1 MNAIRKRDLQ
11 GFFRSPRGFFRSP
24 LGYVYIGAFLA
35 VMNLYFFA
43 TCVLSSSSDVS
54 SVFSNMLIVFLFL
67 MPILTMR
74 LFSEDYKQGTD
85 RLLLTAPISVWAI
98 VGGKFLAAI
107 GVLLRA
113 LLGTVPWLLII
124 LLFGTPSWSAILGC
138 YIAVLCAAAIFA
150 AMGMFLSSLTES
162 QLIAAVL
169 SFALFLGLYVADM
182 LSYSMGTDGLLGSIL
197 NWFSIFTRYDT
208 FMSGQFSLGNLI
220 YFLSLTGLFLY
231 LTARV
236 LERRRM

>member
-1 MNAIRKRDLQ
+1 MQ
-11 GFFRSPRGFFRSP
+11 GFFRSP

>member
-11 GFFRSPRGFFRSP
+11 GFFRSP

-35 VMNLYFFA
+35 IMNLYFFA
-43 TCVLSSSSDVS
+43 ICVLSSSSDMG

-74 LFSEDYKQGTD
+74 LFSEEYKQGTD
-85 RLLLTAPISVWAI
+85 RLLLTAPVSVWEI
-98 VGGKFLAAI
+98 VFGKFLAAVS
-107 GVLLRA
+107 VLLVA
-113 LLGTVPWLLII
+113 LACTLPWIVI
-124 LLFGTPSWSAILGC
+124 VAIFGTPVWASILGC
-138 YIAVLCAAAIFA
+138 YIAVLCAAAVFV

-182 LSYSMGTDGLLGSIL
+182 LSYSLDSSSLPGMLLSWL
-197 NWFSIFTRYDT
+197 SIFTRYDS
-208 FMSGQFSLGNLI
+208 FMSGQFSFGNLI

-236 LERRRM
+236 LERRRL

>member
-11 GFFRSPRGFFRSP
+11 GFFRSP

-85 RLLLTAPISVWAI
+85 RLLLTAPISVWSI

>member
-11 GFFRSPRGFFRSP
+11 GFFRSP

-220 YFLSLTGLFLY
+220 YFLSLTSLFLY

>member
-11 GFFRSPRGFFRSP
+11 GFFRSP

-35 VMNLYFFA
+35 IMNLYFFA
-43 TCVLSSSSDVS
+43 ICVLSSSSDMG

-74 LFSEDYKQGTD
+74 LFSEEYKQGTD
-85 RLLLTAPISVWAI
+85 RLLLTAPVSVWEI
-98 VGGKFLAAI
+98 VFGKFLAAVS
-107 GVLLRA
+107 VLLVA
-113 LLGTVPWLLII
+113 LACTLPWIVI
-124 LLFGTPSWSAILGC
+124 VAIFGTPAWASILGC
-138 YIAVLCAAAIFA
+138 YIAVLCAAAVFV

-182 LSYSMGTDGLLGSIL
+182 LSYSLDSSSLPGMLLSWL
-197 NWFSIFTRYDT
+197 SIFTRYDS
-208 FMSGQFSLGNLI
+208 FMSGQFSFGNLI

-236 LERRRM
+236 LERRRL

>member
-11 GFFRSPRGFFRSP
+11 GFFRSP

-107 GVLLRA
+107 GEIGRA
-113 LLGTVPWLLII
+113 
-124 LLFGTPSWSAILGC
+124 SC
-138 YIAVLCAAAIFA
+138 R
-150 AMGMFLSSLTES
+150 E
-162 QLIAAVL
+162 
-169 SFALFLGLYVADM
+169 
-182 LSYSMGTDGLLGSIL
+182 
-197 NWFSIFTRYDT
+197 
-208 FMSGQFSLGNLI
+208 
-220 YFLSLTGLFLY
+220 
-231 LTARV
+231 RV
-236 LERRRM
+236 

>member
-11 GFFRSPRGFFRSP
+11 GFFRSP

-54 SVFSNMLIVFLFL
+54 SMFSNMLIVFLFL

-169 SFALFLGLYVADM
+169 SFALFLGLYVVDM

>member
-11 GFFRSPRGFFRSP
+11 GFFRSP

-124 LLFGTPSWSAILGC
+124 LLFGTPAWSSILGC

>member
-11 GFFRSPRGFFRSP
+11 GFFRSP

-67 MPILTMR
+67 MPILAMR

-98 VGGKFLAAI
+98 VGGNFLAAI

>member
-1 MNAIRKRDLQ
+1 MNAISKRDLQ
-11 GFFRSPRGFFRSP
+11 GFFRSP

>member
-11 GFFRSPRGFFRSP
+11 GFFRSP

-35 VMNLYFFA
+35 IMNLYFFA
-43 TCVLSSSSDVS
+43 ICVLSSSSDMG

-74 LFSEDYKQGTD
+74 LFSEEYKQGTD
-85 RLLLTAPISVWAI
+85 RLLLTAPVSVWEI
-98 VGGKFLAAI
+98 VFGKFLAAVS
-107 GVLLRA
+107 VLLVA
-113 LLGTVPWLLII
+113 LACTLPWIVI
-124 LLFGTPSWSAILGC
+124 VAIFGTPAWASILGC
-138 YIAVLCAAAIFA
+138 YIAVLCAAAVFV

-182 LSYSMGTDGLLGSIL
+182 LSYSLDSSSLPGMLLSWL
-197 NWFSIFTRYDT
+197 SIFTRYDS
-208 FMSGQFSLGNLI
+208 FMSGQCSFGNLI

-236 LERRRM
+236 LERRRL

>member
-11 GFFRSPRGFFRSP
+11 GFFRSP

-220 YFLSLTGLFLY
+220 YFL
-231 LTARV
+231 
-236 LERRRM
+236 

>member
-11 GFFRSPRGFFRSP
+11 GFFRSP

-54 SVFSNMLIVFLFL
+54 SVFSSMLIVFLFL

>member
-11 GFFRSPRGFFRSP
+11 GFFRSP

-35 VMNLYFFA
+35 IMHLYFFA
-43 TCVLSSSSDVS
+43 ICVLSSSSDMG

-74 LFSEDYKQGTD
+74 LFSEEYKQGTD
-85 RLLLTAPISVWAI
+85 RLLLTAPVSVWEI
-98 VGGKFLAAI
+98 VFGKFLAAVS
-107 GVLLRA
+107 VLLVA
-113 LLGTVPWLLII
+113 LACTLPWIVI
-124 LLFGTPSWSAILGC
+124 VAIFGTPAWASILGC
-138 YIAVLCAAAIFA
+138 YIAVLCAAAVFV

-182 LSYSMGTDGLLGSIL
+182 LSYSLDSSSLPGMLLSWL
-197 NWFSIFTRYDT
+197 SIFTRYDS
-208 FMSGQFSLGNLI
+208 FMSGQFSFGNLI

-236 LERRRM
+236 LERRRL

>member
-11 GFFRSPRGFFRSP
+11 GFFRSP
-24 LGYVYIGAFLA
+24 LGYVYAGAFLA
-35 VMNLYFFA
+35 IMNLYFFA
-43 TCVLSSSSDVS
+43 SCILSSSSDVS

-74 LFSEDYKQGTD
+74 LFSEEYKQGTD
-85 RLLLTAPISVWAI
+85 KLLLTAPVSVWDI
-98 VGGKFLAAI
+98 VGGKFLAVL
-107 GVLLRA
+107 GVLLCA
-113 LLGTVPWLLII
+113 LLCTVPWLIMI
-124 LLFGTPSWSAILGC
+124 VIFGTPAWGTIISC
-138 YIAVLCAAAIFA
+138 YIAVIRASAVFA
-150 AMGMFLSSLTES
+150 SMGMFLSSLTES

-169 SFALFLGLYVADM
+169 SFALFLGLYIADM
-182 LSYSMGTDGLLGSIL
+182 LRYSLGTDSLLGTLL
-197 NWFSIFTRYDT
+197 NWLSIFTRYDT

-236 LERRRM
+236 IERRRM

>member
-11 GFFRSPRGFFRSP
+11 GFFRSP

-169 SFALFLGLYVADM
+169 SFALFLGLYVVDM
-182 LSYSMGTDGLLGSIL
+182 LSYSMGTDSLLGSIL

-208 FMSGQFSLGNLI
+208 FMAGQFSLGNLI

>member
-11 GFFRSPRGFFRSP
+11 GFFRSP
-24 LGYVYIGAFLA
+24 LGYVYIGAYLA

-85 RLLLTAPISVWAI
+85 RLLLTAPIHVWSI
-98 VGGKFLAAI
+98 VGGKFLATL

-113 LLGTVPWLLII
+113 LLCTVPWLLII
-124 LLFGTPSWSAILGC
+124 LLFGTPSWPTILGC
-138 YIAVLCAAAIFA
+138 YIAVICAASIFA

-182 LSYSMGTDGLLGSIL
+182 LSYSMSSDGILGSFHWVI
-197 NWFSIFTRYDT
+197 WFIFSRSPVC
-208 FMSGQFSLGNLI
+208 FCI
-220 YFLSLTGLFLY
+220 
-231 LTARV
+231 
-236 LERRRM
+236 

>member
-11 GFFRSPRGFFRSP
+11 GFFRSP

>member
-11 GFFRSPRGFFRSP
+11 GFFRSP

-35 VMNLYFFA
+35 IMNLYFFA
-43 TCVLSSSSDVS
+43 ICVLSSSSDMG

-74 LFSEDYKQGTD
+74 LFSEEYKQGTD
-85 RLLLTAPISVWAI
+85 RLLLTAPVSVWEI
-98 VGGKFLAAI
+98 VFGKFLAAVS
-107 GVLLRA
+107 VLLVA
-113 LLGTVPWLLII
+113 LACTLPWIVI
-124 LLFGTPSWSAILGC
+124 VAIFGTPAWASILGC
-138 YIAVLCAAAIFA
+138 YIAVLCAAAVFV

-182 LSYSMGTDGLLGSIL
+182 LSYSLDSSSLPGTLLSWL
-197 NWFSIFTRYDT
+197 SIFTRYDS
-208 FMSGQFSLGNLI
+208 FMSGQFSFGNLI

-236 LERRRM
+236 LERRRL

>member
-1 MNAIRKRDLQ
+1 MNAIHKRDLQ
-11 GFFRSPRGFFRSP
+11 GFFRSP

-35 VMNLYFFA
+35 IMNLYFFA
-43 TCVLSSSSDVS
+43 ICVLSSSSDMG

-74 LFSEDYKQGTD
+74 LFSEEYKQGTD
-85 RLLLTAPISVWAI
+85 RLLLTAPVSVWEI
-98 VGGKFLAAI
+98 VFGKFLAAVS
-107 GVLLRA
+107 VLLVA
-113 LLGTVPWLLII
+113 LACTLPWIVI
-124 LLFGTPSWSAILGC
+124 VAIFGTPAWASILGC
-138 YIAVLCAAAIFA
+138 YIAVLCAAAVFV

-182 LSYSMGTDGLLGSIL
+182 LSYSLDSSSLPGMLLSWL
-197 NWFSIFTRYDT
+197 SIFTRYDS
-208 FMSGQFSLGNLI
+208 FMSGQFSFGNLI

-236 LERRRM
+236 LERRRLWGGVTR

>member
-11 GFFRSPRGFFRSP
+11 GFFRSP

-169 SFALFLGLYVADM
+169 SFALFLGLYVVDM
-182 LSYSMGTDGLLGSIL
+182 LSYSMGTDSLLGSIL

>member
-1 MNAIRKRDLQ
+1 MNAIHKRDLQ
-11 GFFRSPRGFFRSP
+11 GFFRSP

-35 VMNLYFFA
+35 IMNLYFFA
-43 TCVLSSSSDVS
+43 ICVLSSSSDMG

-74 LFSEDYKQGTD
+74 LFSEEYKQGTD
-85 RLLLTAPISVWAI
+85 RLLLTAPVSVWEI
-98 VGGKFLAAI
+98 VFGKFLAAVS
-107 GVLLRA
+107 VLLVA
-113 LLGTVPWLLII
+113 LACTLPWIVI
-124 LLFGTPSWSAILGC
+124 VAIFGTPAWASILGC
-138 YIAVLCAAAIFA
+138 YIAVLCAAAVFV

-182 LSYSMGTDGLLGSIL
+182 LSYSLDSSSLPGMLLSWL
-197 NWFSIFTRYDT
+197 SIFTRYDS
-208 FMSGQFSLGNLI
+208 FMSGQFSFGNLI

-236 LERRRM
+236 LERRRL